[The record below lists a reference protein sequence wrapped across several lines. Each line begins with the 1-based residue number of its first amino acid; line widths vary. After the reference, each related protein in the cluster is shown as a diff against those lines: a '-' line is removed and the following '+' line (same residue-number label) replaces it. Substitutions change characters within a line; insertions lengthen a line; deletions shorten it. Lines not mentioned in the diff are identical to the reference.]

1 MPERLVPVPPSTI
14 RFGAYEL
21 DAEAG
26 QLLRN
31 RREVRL
37 KPQPFRLLYLLAS
50 RPGVVVS
57 REEIRQ
63 LLWDADTF
71 VDFEQGVNTAIKQVR
86 DALHEDADQPLYIET
101 IPKRGYRFI
110 APVET
115 AGPVAGAGAAPGP
128 DGRPATRGERTDLK
142 LQKALWLN
150 IAELRL
156 AEVRRRKLR
165 LRLYTALAIV
175 LAGGLLLLLVLWNT

>member
-1 MPERLVPVPPSTI
+1 MGPDGRGALVAVPPSTI
-14 RFGAYEL
+14 RFGAYEI

-37 KPQPFRLLYLLAS
+37 KPQPFRLLHLLAS

-71 VDFEQGVNTAIKQVR
+71 VDFDQGVNTAIKQVR

-115 AGPVAGAGAAPGP
+115 AGPEAAP
-128 DGRPATRGERTDLK
+128 ATAPPVRGDRTDLK
-142 LQKALWLN
+142 LHKALWLN

-156 AEVRRRKLR
+156 AEVRRRQLKQ
-165 LRLYTALAIV
+165 RLYAALAV
-175 LAGGLLLLLVLWNT
+175 ALVGGLVLLLVLWKR

>member
-1 MPERLVPVPPSTI
+1 MPESLVPVPPSTI

-37 KPQPFRLLYLLAS
+37 KPQPFRLLHLLAS

-63 LLWDADTF
+63 LLWDAETF
-71 VDFEQGVNTAIKQVR
+71 VDFDQGVNTAIKQVR
-86 DALHEDADQPLYIET
+86 DALNEDADQPLYIET

-115 AGPVAGAGAAPGP
+115 TVPPAGP
-128 DGRPATRGERTDLK
+128 DGRPATRGDRTDLK
-142 LQKALWLN
+142 LHKALWLN

-156 AEVRRRKLR
+156 AEVQRRKLR